1 MSESVEL
8 YQAIRRAHGT
18 NVLPNTVI
26 CGDHLG
32 QMVHQQ
38 VRACATRFNA
48 YTSHAGKCT
57 HCSCHDKIETSKH
70 AIVQCPRYA
79 NARAE
84 FRRRTGLV
92 LCDATY
98 VDIMALNFKKLKV
111 AAGTLAK
118 ALCTLLAHIAKA
130 HTRHNRT
137 DNLIASV
144 ATPLGCNQ
152 RRSIIPATQSERA
165 PD

>member
-1 MSESVEL
+1 M
-8 YQAIRRAHGT
+8 
-18 NVLPNTVI
+18 
-26 CGDHLG
+26 
-32 QMVHQQ
+32 
-38 VRACATRFNA
+38 
-48 YTSHAGKCT
+48 
-57 HCSCHDKIETSKH
+57 
-70 AIVQCPRYA
+70 
-79 NARAE
+79 
-84 FRRRTGLV
+84 V

-98 VDIMALNFKKLKV
+98 VDVMALNFKKLGL

-130 HTRHNRT
+130 HARHNRA

-152 RRSIIPATQSERA
+152 RRSIIPATQPERA

>member
-1 MSESVEL
+1 MFAPDGVRGSQHQRHIGRVT
-8 YQAIRRAHGT
+8 GT
-18 NVLPNTVI
+18 
-26 CGDHLG
+26 
-32 QMVHQQ
+32 
-38 VRACATRFNA
+38 
-48 YTSHAGKCT
+48 AGVMRL
-57 HCSCHDKIETSKH
+57 E
-70 AIVQCPRYA
+70 
-79 NARAE
+79 
-84 FRRRTGLV
+84 
-92 LCDATY
+92 
-98 VDIMALNFKKLKV
+98 V